1 MPTATPSLDDFRAEA
16 TARRE
21 ATRTSLQMRQ
31 DTFIQRNPGV
41 VEGLRECAS
50 WNDFSASL
58 VEQFERKGDLSVNQ
72 LAAANRM
79 LEKIAAN
86 KKAREASTESAAT
99 RSGEVDMSAI
109 RELFATAQNNGLKK
123 PKFYAG
129 DVKISLA
136 PVNGKNAG
144 ALYVTRD
151 PDVYQGKIFGDA
163 FNAARD
169 CAPDTLEVLKA
180 ISKDPAEYARM
191 TGKATGRCCCCG
203 RELTDPESIA
213 NGIGPICAEK
223 WGL

>member
-1 MPTATPSLDDFRAEA
+1 MLPTPSLDDFRADA
-16 TARRE
+16 TSRRE
-21 ATRTSLQMRQ
+21 ATKTKLQIAQ
-31 DTFIQRNPGV
+31 DRFMSANPGMI
-41 VEGLRECAS
+41 EGLREVVS
-50 WNDFSASL
+50 WNDFAASL
-58 VEQFERKGDLSVNQ
+58 VEGFERYGSLTANQ
-72 LAAANRM
+72 TGAAQRM
-79 LEKIAAN
+79 LDKVAAN
-86 KKAREASTESAAT
+86 KAARQASTESAAT

-109 RELFATAQNNGLKK
+109 RELFATAQENGLKK

-136 PVNGKNAG
+136 PMNGKNAG

-151 PDVYQGKIFGDA
+151 PDAYQGKIFGDA
-163 FNAARD
+163 FQASSY

-180 ISKDPAEYARM
+180 ISKNPAEYARM

>member
-1 MPTATPSLDDFRAEA
+1 MLPTPSLDDFRADA
-16 TARRE
+16 TARRL
-21 ATRTSLQMRQ
+21 ATKTNLQVKQ
-31 DTFIQRNPGV
+31 ENFINSHPGMI
-41 VEGLRECAS
+41 EGLRETVS
-50 WNDFSASL
+50 WNDFAASL
-58 VEQFERKGDLSVNQ
+58 VEQFDRKGGLSVNQ
-72 LAAANRM
+72 AAAATRM
-79 LEKIAAN
+79 LDKIAAN
-86 KKAREASTESAAT
+86 KKARDASTGMQNT

-151 PDVYQGKIFGDA
+151 PDAYQGKIFGNA
-163 FNAARD
+163 FQASAY

-180 ISKDPAEYARM
+180 ISENPGEYARM
-191 TGKATGRCCCCG
+191 TGKQTGRCCCCG

-213 NGIGPICAEK
+213 NGIGPICAEN